1 MEHYGNGAPPLWTAC
16 RWELFLSVIFHECLV
31 FPIDGVDQHD
41 IDKQ

>member
-1 MEHYGNGAPPLWTAC
+1 VEHYGNGAPSLWAAC
-16 RWELFLSVIFHECLV
+16 HWELFLSVIFRLV